1 MHCIMIEKVQ
11 NGWLVRP
18 FNPTP
23 NWGQCCSTEDSRCL
37 FVYTSM
43 ADLQADLPRL
53 MTAPLIPSNGT
64 TVANG

>member
-18 FNPTP
+18 FNPGP
-23 NWGQCCSTEDSRCL
+23 NWCNSGEDRRCL
-37 FVYTSM
+37 FVYTNM

-53 MTAPLIPSNGT
+53 MTTPLIPSNET
-64 TVANG
+64 SIKNG